1 MFFALLK
8 KDFRLVLS
16 NPVLLSIVTLLPLLI
31 ILIFGL
37 SMRSYMD
44 GNFGTFDDCK
54 VLYYEAEPTPE
65 ILETFDQVSAQI
77 AEKTGAVFEQTDDYT
92 EAQKQVERS
101 EAVAVIKL
109 EADGFDYFR
118 STFNEPYG
126 GDIIRSLFTQLTN
139 TPTDSPNFVQSIQ
152 LDVKKTNSD
161 VYYTFI
167 GMVFAIMFMGSFVSN
182 SYGKDFS
189 SQTLDRMYLSRAGK
203 LPILGSKLLC
213 GFLCGILQMAIALPI
228 ATAIFDI
235 DWSNNAFLI
244 LLVFTAILVFSLA
257 VGSVVGVIIKNET
270 LSYLTFCEIVLFSSY
285 LGGAVT
291 PVYLLKKI
299 PVVKHLIKLS
309 PVYWANESITKL
321 YNGTVDHTTRNCLLT
336 LLLLSIVLLCVN
348 WMLTSK
354 SAKYKLQTLF
364 LRHNKGV

>member
-1 MFFALLK
+1 
-8 KDFRLVLS
+8 
-16 NPVLLSIVTLLPLLI
+16 
-31 ILIFGL
+31 
-37 SMRSYMD
+37 MRSYMD

-54 VLYYEAEPTPE
+54 VLYYEAEPTLE

-213 GFLCGILQMAIALPI
+213 GFLCGILQMAIALPLPLPSSTLTGRI
-228 ATAIFDI
+228 TPFSFCLSLPLF
-235 DWSNNAFLI
+235 WSSVL
-244 LLVFTAILVFSLA
+244 LLVRWLVS
-257 VGSVVGVIIKNET
+257 SSKRNP
-270 LSYLTFCEIVLFSSY
+270 IV
-285 LGGAVT
+285 
-291 PVYLLKKI
+291 PHLL
-299 PVVKHLIKLS
+299 
-309 PVYWANESITKL
+309 
-321 YNGTVDHTTRNCLLT
+321 
-336 LLLLSIVLLCVN
+336 
-348 WMLTSK
+348 
-354 SAKYKLQTLF
+354 
-364 LRHNKGV
+364 

>member
-167 GMVFAIMFMGSFVSN
+167 GMVFA
-182 SYGKDFS
+182 
-189 SQTLDRMYLSRAGK
+189 LS
-203 LPILGSKLLC
+203 
-213 GFLCGILQMAIALPI
+213 
-228 ATAIFDI
+228 
-235 DWSNNAFLI
+235 LI
-244 LLVFTAILVFSLA
+244 HI
-257 VGSVVGVIIKNET
+257 
-270 LSYLTFCEIVLFSSY
+270 
-285 LGGAVT
+285 
-291 PVYLLKKI
+291 
-299 PVVKHLIKLS
+299 
-309 PVYWANESITKL
+309 
-321 YNGTVDHTTRNCLLT
+321 
-336 LLLLSIVLLCVN
+336 
-348 WMLTSK
+348 
-354 SAKYKLQTLF
+354 
-364 LRHNKGV
+364 

>member
-1 MFFALLK
+1 VIAVFFALLK

-161 VYYTFI
+161 VYWHGICYYVHGIVCF
-167 GMVFAIMFMGSFVSN
+167 
-182 SYGKDFS
+182 K
-189 SQTLDRMYLSRAGK
+189 
-203 LPILGSKLLC
+203 
-213 GFLCGILQMAIALPI
+213 FLWKR
-228 ATAIFDI
+228 F
-235 DWSNNAFLI
+235 
-244 LLVFTAILVFSLA
+244 
-257 VGSVVGVIIKNET
+257 
-270 LSYLTFCEIVLFSSY
+270 
-285 LGGAVT
+285 
-291 PVYLLKKI
+291 
-299 PVVKHLIKLS
+299 
-309 PVYWANESITKL
+309 
-321 YNGTVDHTTRNCLLT
+321 LLT
-336 LLLLSIVLLCVN
+336 DAGSYVSFQS
-348 WMLTSK
+348 WKTSD
-354 SAKYKLQTLF
+354 SGQQASVWVP
-364 LRHNKGV
+364 LRHSSNGDCTPHCHCHLRH